1 MSEEETSRELEFLKE
16 KLETLEKENEKL
28 RNDYLYLAAE
38 LDNLRKYMIK
48 EMERTRRVAIEGIL
62 IKLINVYEAIEKA
75 TESYSEQQSPLLEGL
90 KLIGKDVL
98 KILEEAGVKRMEVV
112 GKKFDPFLHEAV
124 EQVEMENVEDGTIIE
139 EVMKGYMLDDKVLRP
154 PKVKVARS
162 KKV

>member
-48 EMERTRRVAIEGIL
+48 EIERTRRVAIEGIL

>member
-1 MSEEETSRELEFLKE
+1 
-16 KLETLEKENEKL
+16 
-28 RNDYLYLAAE
+28 
-38 LDNLRKYMIK
+38 
-48 EMERTRRVAIEGIL
+48 
-62 IKLINVYEAIEKA
+62 
-75 TESYSEQQSPLLEGL
+75 LLEGL

>member
-1 MSEEETSRELEFLKE
+1 MSEEEASRELEFLKE

-48 EMERTRRVAIEGIL
+48 EIERTRRVAIEGIL

>member
-1 MSEEETSRELEFLKE
+1 MSEEEVSRELEFLKE

-48 EMERTRRVAIEGIL
+48 EIERTRRVAIEGIL